1 MKKAA
6 MSVLC
11 ICAVAT
17 FAYGGLLDPVSMI
30 FEIPQFA
37 KLPALKAAG
46 KADDLASLQR
56 DVRGDFVQQLK
67 GLVGPA
73 TRRQDHAAARR
84 AISLIYLLGAM
95 RVGRAAPAMVEGI
108 ALAPHWHGLLRD
120 ALPPPFIIEGGY
132 PAVPALVRV
141 GMPSV
146 RAILKV
152 LPTERSALRRKLM
165 VQVMVGVEGR
175 AVARFRLR
183 RLIAKATTAAA
194 KTDLEAALRDVPPQ
208 PHAGQK

>member
-1 MKKAA
+1 MKN
-6 MSVLC
+6 VLITFLC
-11 ICAVAT
+11 ICLSIPL
-17 FAYGGLLDPVSMI
+17 AYGGLLDPVSRI
-30 FEIPQFA
+30 FEVPHFSRLSSVGA
-37 KLPALKAAG
+37 ANKAV
-46 KADDLASLQR
+46 DLAGLQQG
-56 DVRGDFVQQLK
+56 VRGQL
-67 GLVGPA
+67 A
-73 TRRQDHAAARR
+73 RQLGALAPVAMRPQNQRQARQ

-95 RVGRAAPAMVEGI
+95 RVARAAPAILEAI
-108 ALAPHWHGLLRD
+108 ALAPRWHGLLGDGIQPILLTGR
-120 ALPPPFIIEGGY
+120 Y
-132 PAVPALVRV
+132 PAVSALISI

-175 AVARFRLR
+175 PVARFRLR